1 MANDRSVTPQQAVDR
16 IISQINEELALYNR
30 TN

>member
-1 MANDRSVTPQQAVDR
+1 MANDRSVTPQQVVDR
-16 IISQINEELALYNR
+16 IVNQINEEITLYNR